1 MEDGPPDVP
10 VDFLSE
16 RLKELLETMRGIKT
30 DLAILMTRLQEARGR
45 YALEGVVGDA
55 RESFGYPESGP
66 SSTDLTIQELDDQ
79 FEMLREADVEVY
91 PTGANKSE
99 QPIIVRPSRT
109 EHTNTGL
116 NLIDLYNR
124 AVTDSVARERFRE
137 AHQPLRVGTV
147 NAVERRQNPT
157 ATINPEFQ
165 ETTDGDFFAFPTARA
180 GEFAVVPRLG
190 LTIGAV
196 SYHAGALGEM
206 FGNPAYDPTRS
217 YSCYQVRKPAI
228 FKREGDRWQLQS
240 PGELDLGAGD

>member
-1 MEDGPPDVP
+1 
-10 VDFLSE
+10 
-16 RLKELLETMRGIKT
+16 

-165 ETTDGDFFAFPTARA
+165 ETT
-180 GEFAVVPRLG
+180 
-190 LTIGAV
+190 
-196 SYHAGALGEM
+196 
-206 FGNPAYDPTRS
+206 
-217 YSCYQVRKPAI
+217 
-228 FKREGDRWQLQS
+228 
-240 PGELDLGAGD
+240 